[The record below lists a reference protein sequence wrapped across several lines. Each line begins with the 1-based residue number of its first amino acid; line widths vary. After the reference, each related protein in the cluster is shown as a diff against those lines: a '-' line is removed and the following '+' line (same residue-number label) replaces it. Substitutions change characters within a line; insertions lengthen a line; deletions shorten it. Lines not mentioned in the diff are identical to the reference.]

1 MKAFRVVA
9 AIMLGA
15 VAVLANQ
22 KPVAAADPDPASKL
36 AERRG
41 CLQCHA
47 VASPRVGPAFRSVAD
62 RYRGEPE
69 AESRLVDWLETG
81 GRGHWGDDYQM
92 SEQSHL
98 GPGEAE
104 TLVRWVLRQ

>member
-1 MKAFRVVA
+1 MKGCRIVA
-9 AIMLGA
+9 AILLSV
-15 VAVLANQ
+15 VALHAGLES
-22 KPVAAADPDPASKL
+22 VAAADPDPASKL

-47 VASPRVGPAFRSVAD
+47 VAGPRVGPAFRSVAD

-81 GRGHWGDDYQM
+81 GRGHWGEDYAM

>member
-1 MKAFRVVA
+1 VKAFRVGVA
-9 AIMLGA
+9 VALGA
-15 VAVLANQ
+15 VAMLANPQ
-22 KPVAAADPDPASKL
+22 PLAAADPDPASTL

-41 CLQCHA
+41 CLRCHD
-47 VASPRVGPAFRSVAD
+47 PERPHVGPAYRSVAD
-62 RYRGEPE
+62 RYRGDPE
-69 AESRLVDWLETG
+69 AEARLVNWLETG
-81 GRGHWGDDYQM
+81 GRGHWGVDNEM

>member
-1 MKAFRVVA
+1 MKARRVVA
-9 AIMLGA
+9 AILLSV
-15 VAVLANQ
+15 VALPASLES
-22 KPVAAADPDPASKL
+22 VAAADPDPAARL

-41 CLQCHA
+41 CLQCHDPQR
-47 VASPRVGPAFRSVAD
+47 PRVGPAFRSVAD

-81 GRGHWGDDYQM
+81 GRGHWGDDYAM

>member
-1 MKAFRVVA
+1 MNALRVATIALGVVA
-9 AIMLGA
+9 M
-15 VAVLANQ
+15 VARPQSAT
-22 KPVAAADPDPASKL
+22 AADPDPGSSL

-41 CLQCHA
+41 CLQCHNA
-47 VASPRVGPAFRSVAD
+47 ERPRFGPAFRSVAD
-62 RYRGEPE
+62 RYRGDPE

-81 GRGHWGDDYQM
+81 GSGHWGEDYQM

-98 GPGEAE
+98 GPGEAQ

>member
-1 MKAFRVVA
+1 LNVLRVTTLALGVA
-9 AIMLGA
+9 AVFA
-15 VAVLANQ
+15 QHEAAT
-22 KPVAAADPDPASKL
+22 AADPDPASTL

-41 CLQCHA
+41 CLQCHDPER
-47 VASPRVGPAFRSVAD
+47 PRIGPAFRSVAD
-62 RYRGEPE
+62 RYRGDPE

-81 GRGHWGDDYQM
+81 GRGHWGEDYEM
-92 SEQSHL
+92 SEQNHL